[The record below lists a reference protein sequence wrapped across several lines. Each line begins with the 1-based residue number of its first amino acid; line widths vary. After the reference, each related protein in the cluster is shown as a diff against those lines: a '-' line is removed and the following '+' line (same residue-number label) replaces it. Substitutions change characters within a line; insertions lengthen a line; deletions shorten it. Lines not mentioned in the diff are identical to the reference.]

1 MGYPAGRTAS
11 RRTESGN
18 AKINTTKLV
27 EGWKNDHSI
36 PLPPIYLPPSQHTT
50 NSRHRYQSLSNHIVM
65 PLSEGDSV
73 EILNVENFSN
83 EDIDQQ
89 EEEEQGVSLLEHV
102 HSKLPYYLTEAFQDL
117 YQEDG
122 LLVTARGLG
131 LLHLIATFCRFYV
144 DAEEG
149 HFALVREELEQKQDM
164 SSKIL
169 LKEIENRTP
178 LIFVIGLKDN
188 ERSCLISILERWG
201 TPTHLLPTEVTN
213 ESGQGKDRLALYKR
227 GGIFLI
233 TSRILIVDLLTH
245 IASPADIDGIL
256 VAHAENVSEQST
268 EAFILR
274 IYRTQ
279 KRWDNNVESTSNPL
293 IQSVRHGF
301 VKAFSNSPDQ
311 LMAGFAKVDKV
322 LKSLFVRRLYLLPR
336 FHDNV
341 QSELNRRPPVVEELH
356 QTLSPNMQAIQ
367 ASIAAAVKTCIR
379 AIKRATN
386 LIEWS
391 DADLTL
397 ENCVT
402 TNFDLSISRQLENDW
417 HRLKPAT
424 KQLVSDLRQLR
435 TLFHYLLQ
443 YDCISFWR
451 LINNIK
457 SLGASART
465 PSLWLLTP
473 AADQLFKI
481 AKNRIYTIIPS
492 KPTKKNPKPVS
503 RLKPILE
510 INPKWR
516 LLHQILTEIERKS
529 KDKERTRVLV
539 MVKDERTLET
549 IKSYLVDGSEMTMN
563 KRWLRFLK
571 HVNDRS
577 RSLAKAAGG
586 SSHLSEENRLLL
598 EEEGRVRNLLFG
610 TASQRK
616 LSDANISN
624 SKRKN
629 TAKLAPSGW
638 KKKRRRINEEQS
650 RGNAQQEEERQRR
663 AVLDEA
669 VQETEQY
676 DAEGL
681 SKQFDTS
688 HANDDTDETSEDEE
702 DLMYKV
708 SLLDDLRITIQ
719 TMTSCEGGEAYLLLN
734 DIKPTHVIL
743 YDTEPS
749 FIRSLEIH
757 SACSE
762 TVERDALRVYFMLFE
777 ASAEEKNYLKA
788 LEREQNAFE
797 RLIQHKKSMPLPV
810 NMLGPWTTQEMQ
822 QAGNGAVGSYS
833 SGSLPLSMDTRT
845 GRGKKQDTK
854 RDIAVDVR
862 EFRSALPS
870 ILHQGGMRLAPAT
883 LTVGDFVLSNV
894 HCVERKSI
902 SDLFGSFA
910 SGRLYTQAESM
921 GKHYKVSCLL
931 IEFDPSK
938 TFSLQN
944 ENEIGTDIRTD
955 SICSKMALLA
965 MHFPKLRL
973 LWSRSPY
980 ETLKL
985 FKTLKANHE
994 EVDVDKAVAIGSN
1007 ESIDA
1012 LLDIKD
1018 DNGGEADIN
1027 ESARDMLLRLP
1038 GVNLHNARK
1047 ITKECDSI
1055 AELAAMPK
1063 EKMRNLLGPRSGQ
1076 QLFTFFNQKPT

>member
-1 MGYPAGRTAS
+1 M
-11 RRTESGN
+11 
-18 AKINTTKLV
+18 
-27 EGWKNDHSI
+27 
-36 PLPPIYLPPSQHTT
+36 
-50 NSRHRYQSLSNHIVM
+50 SLS
-65 PLSEGDSV
+65 EDDSV
-73 EILNVENFSN
+73 EILKVVDVSN
-83 EDIDQQ
+83 EENEK
-89 EEEEQGVSLLEHV
+89 EEGTSLLQHK
-102 HSKLPYYLTEAFQDL
+102 HTKLPYYLTEAFQDL

-122 LLVTARGLG
+122 LLVCARGLG

-144 DAEEG
+144 DTEEG
-149 HFALVREELEQKQDM
+149 HLALVRDELEQEQDT
-164 SSKIL
+164 SSRTL
-169 LKEIENRTP
+169 LKQIENKTP
-178 LIFVIGLKDN
+178 LVFVIGLKDH

-213 ESGQGKDRLALYKR
+213 ESGQGKDRLAMYNR

-245 IASPADIDGIL
+245 VASPKDIDGIL
-256 VAHAENVSEQST
+256 VAHAENVTEQST
-268 EAFILR
+268 DAFILR

-279 KRWDNNVESTSNPL
+279 KRWDNNAESSSNAL
-293 IQSVRHGF
+293 IQSVRYGF
-301 VKAFSNSPDQ
+301 VKAFSDNPDQ

-322 LKSLFVRRLYLLPR
+322 LKSLFVRRLYLYPR
-336 FHDNV
+336 FHDLV
-341 QSELNRRPPVVEELH
+341 SDELNSRPPVVEELH
-356 QTLSPNMQAIQ
+356 QTLSLNMQGVQ

-379 AIKRATN
+379 EIKRATT

-391 DADLTL
+391 DAELTL

-402 TNFDLSISRQLENDW
+402 TNFDLKISHQLENDW

-457 SLGASART
+457 SMGASARN

-473 AADQLFKI
+473 AADRLFRI
-481 AKNRIYTIIPS
+481 AKKRIYTIIPS
-492 KPTKKNPKPVS
+492 KPTAKNPNPVS
-503 RLKPILE
+503 RLQPILE
-510 INPKWR
+510 VNPKWR
-516 LLHQILTEIERKS
+516 LLHQVLTEIERKS
-529 KDKERTRVLV
+529 KDRQGGARVLV
-539 MVKDERTLET
+539 MVKDERTLES
-549 IKSYLVDGSEMTMN
+549 IKSYLIDGSEKAMN

-571 HVNDRS
+571 HANDRS
-577 RSLAKAAGG
+577 RSMAKTAGG
-586 SSHLSEENRLLL
+586 SSHLSQENRLLL
-598 EEEGRVRNLLFG
+598 EEEGRIRNLLFG
-610 TASQRK
+610 TASQGK
-616 LSDANISN
+616 PLGTHISQ
-624 SKRKN
+624 SKRK
-629 TAKLAPSGW
+629 KVPKIAPDW

-650 RGNAQQEEERQRR
+650 RGNVQLEDERQRR

-669 VQETEQY
+669 VEETEHY
-676 DAEGL
+676 DAEIL
-681 SKQFDTS
+681 SKQYDPS
-688 HANDDTDETSEDEE
+688 PASGDVEDHSSEDEV
-702 DLMYKV
+702 DRLYKV
-708 SLLDDLRITIQ
+708 SMLDDLRVTIQ
-719 TMTSCEGGEAYLLLN
+719 TYTSSEGEETYLLLN
-734 DIKPTHVIL
+734 DIKPTHVVL
-743 YDTEPS
+743 YDAEPS

-762 TVERDALRVYFMLFE
+762 TMQHESLRVYFMLFE

-822 QAGNGAVGSYS
+822 QAGNGVAGSYS
-833 SGSLPLSMDTRT
+833 GGSLPLSTDTRT
-845 GRGKKQDTK
+845 GRGKKQDTEK

-910 SGRLYTQAESM
+910 SGRLFTQAESM

-944 ENEIGTDIRTD
+944 ANEIGADIRTD
-955 SICSKMALLA
+955 SICTKMALLA

-994 EVDVDKAVAIGSN
+994 EVDVDKAVGIGSN

-1012 LLDIKD
+1012 LLDMKD
-1018 DNGGEADIN
+1018 DNEGEVDIN
-1027 ESARDMLLRLP
+1027 EAARDMLLRLP
-1038 GVNLHNARK
+1038 GINLHNARK
-1047 ITKECDSI
+1047 IMKECDSI
-1055 AELAAMPK
+1055 AELAVMPRERMK
-1063 EKMRNLLGPRSGQ
+1063 TLLGPLSGQ
-1076 QLFTFFNQKPT
+1076 RLFTFFNQRTV